1 MQFLRHCL
9 ENGGENETKYL
20 KFSFFY
26 CCSLQYYP
34 VELENVPEYGG
45 FKKWF
50 QMFKLYRGKKVDDD
64 EEDSNRLSGLFKVLV
79 LYPHLTAISK
89 EIFLRLLN
97 WHCVL
102 SVHC

>member
-1 MQFLRHCL
+1 MQFQRHCL
-9 ENGGENETKYL
+9 ENKAVFAWYFGTEYL
-20 KFSFFY
+20 EYCRFF
-26 CCSLQYYP
+26 QYYP

-79 LYPHLTAISK
+79 LCLDMTAV
-89 EIFLRLLN
+89 F
-97 WHCVL
+97 
-102 SVHC
+102 